1 MNHETDAQTQQARM
15 RVLVLA
21 VWAPFAAMGI
31 LAAPLL
37 IDLVRHAVRL

>member
-1 MNHETDAQTQQARM
+1 MNHETEAETQQARM
-15 RVLVLA
+15 RMLVLA

-37 IDLVRHAVRL
+37 IDLARHAIRL